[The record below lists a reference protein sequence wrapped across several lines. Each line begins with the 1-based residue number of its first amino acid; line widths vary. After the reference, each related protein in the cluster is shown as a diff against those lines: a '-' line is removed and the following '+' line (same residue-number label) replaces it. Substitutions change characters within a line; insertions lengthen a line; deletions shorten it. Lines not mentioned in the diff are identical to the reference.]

1 VRRLQADD
9 TSIPPSGSGR
19 ASLIAALALAATT
32 LLLLRLGS
40 GHTAESQRF
49 AALPEF
55 RVWTWA
61 YAAYAAAA
69 AAVGLATLP
78 AFRLLGQAAGR
89 PATIW
94 AVAAWAVVG
103 LLITIFGP
111 RALPAHSPLWL
122 QSERVTA
129 ANLVCG
135 IFVTPSFAGLLLVQ
149 TRLSA
154 LRRETP
160 SRVAADRAGGVVV
173 ELLWLRAALQ
183 RFLVSFGVLISSGL
197 LATGALRGALLAD
210 GVSADVIPGIS
221 LLTYGA
227 FFTALAAL
235 IFVPAYV
242 AWQGQVVHLKDNLY
256 PVPENGLPSRDWH
269 QARSDFDNLLSA
281 RSSAG
286 SVFAAAFGVLAPLA
300 GGLVTALI
308 PTP

>member
-1 VRRLQADD
+1 M
-9 TSIPPSGSGR
+9 
-19 ASLIAALALAATT
+19 AA
-32 LLLLRLGS
+32 
-40 GHTAESQRF
+40 E
-49 AALPEF
+49 
-55 RVWTWA
+55 
-61 YAAYAAAA
+61 
-69 AAVGLATLP
+69 
-78 AFRLLGQAAGR
+78 
-89 PATIW
+89 
-94 AVAAWAVVG
+94 
-103 LLITIFGP
+103 
-111 RALPAHSPLWL
+111 
-122 QSERVTA
+122 
-129 ANLVCG
+129 
-135 IFVTPSFAGLLLVQ
+135 
-149 TRLSA
+149 
-154 LRRETP
+154 
-160 SRVAADRAGGVVV
+160 RAGGVVV

-183 RFLVSFGVLISSGL
+183 RFLVSFGVLISSGV

-242 AWQGQVVHLKDNLY
+242 AWQGQVVDLKDNLY

-308 PTP
+308 PTS